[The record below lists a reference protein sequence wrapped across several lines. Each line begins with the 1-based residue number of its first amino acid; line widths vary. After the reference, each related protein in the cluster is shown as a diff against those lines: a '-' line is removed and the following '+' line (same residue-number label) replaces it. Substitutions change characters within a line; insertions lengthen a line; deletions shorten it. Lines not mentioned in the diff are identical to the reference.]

1 MVLGRFLPL
10 VLYSELRQRRAD
22 IMSSSWKQEQQR
34 IGSLD
39 TVKSRAE
46 WLFAN
51 LALLYAVHGRF
62 TLIGAGTTNAAR
74 QKPITFSRRFLAVKK
89 FAALWSL
96 TVDGK
101 NNYPFRSFSSWTPFV
116 FNSNLRWIR
125 KILFST
131 MASAFETEGAFLM
144 QEQAPPHDL

>member
-74 QKPITFSRRFLAVKK
+74 QKPITFSRRFQVLNLSGKK
-89 FAALWSL
+89 VRCSFKFNGGRQKQLPFSL
-96 TVDGK
+96 FFKLD
-101 NNYPFRSFSSWTPFV
+101 SFCFELCFKTNQKKIYFQRW
-116 FNSNLRWIR
+116 LRLLKPR
-125 KILFST
+125 ELS
-131 MASAFETEGAFLM
+131 
-144 QEQAPPHDL
+144 